1 MPLRAMGVETGLVPM
16 EDNVAVC
23 MKVSNAHHL

>member
-1 MPLRAMGVETGLVPM
+1 MLLRATGVETGLVPI
-16 EDNVAVC
+16 EDSVAIC